1 MQTLPTILSPWQQPT
16 KGEIIC
22 EEALKILVDD
32 RGIVNL
38 DLLDPE
44 VSYRFFRQISNC
56 SDLAPVIPLLLW
68 RNCYYLGSPATLTK
82 EDIQKLS
89 DHTLTTI
96 KIIHTAEESYHAWF
110 LTETFNLNGIS
121 DDDPIAPLPNPNQL

>member
-1 MQTLPTILSPWQQPT
+1 MQTLPTILYPWQQLK
-16 KGEIIC
+16 KGKIFC
-22 EEALKILVDD
+22 EETLKILVDD
-32 RGIVNL
+32 HGIVNL

-44 VSYRFFRQISNC
+44 VSYRFFRQISNR
-56 SDLAPVIPLLLW
+56 SDLPPVIPLLLW

-89 DHTLTTI
+89 DHTLTHI
-96 KIIHTAEESYHAWF
+96 KFIHTAEESYHAWY
-110 LTETFNLNGIS
+110 LTETFNLKGIS